1 MTYDKNFIQQCE
13 QLYHMMKQNRSLKE
27 CLNANEEIA
36 SSINNNNKYEPL
48 WFIYY
53 MFFAIH
59 NPKMEEYIQKKTQHN
74 PPHNPQ
80 TPHIIKNMIRRRN
93 YTSTIVFQLYTHAY
107 TNDGNVTYIYPK
119 DKDNALIKSY
129 QSNHLKTATVHLRR
143 HFTATAAATPAV
155 VAFVEYMITTKSTY
169 STVITP
175 NDVLNKINNNI
186 NYNNKDVILLA
197 LLCYMKLD
205 EEDINQKNI
214 FIAATT
220 EEMNQE
226 HDATTSNASNEP
238 EIPSTS
244 PSPYDEKYKYL
255 YT

>member
-1 MTYDKNFIQQCE
+1 
-13 QLYHMMKQNRSLKE
+13 MMKQNMSLKK

-36 SSINNNNKYEPL
+36 SSTNNNIYEPL

-59 NPKMEEYIQKKTQHN
+59 NPKMEEYIQKKTQRQHT
-74 PPHNPQ
+74 PQ
-80 TPHIIKNMIRRRN
+80 HTPHIIKNMIKRRN

-107 TNDGNVTYIYPK
+107 TNDGNVSYIYPK
-119 DKDNALIKSY
+119 DNDNALIKSY
-129 QSNHLKTATVHLRR
+129 QSNHLKTTAVHLRR
-143 HFTATAAATPAV
+143 HYAAATPAATPAV
-155 VAFVEYMITTKSTY
+155 VAFVEYMMTTKSIY
-169 STVITP
+169 STIMSP
-175 NDVLNKINNNI
+175 IDVLGKINHNI
-186 NYNNKDVILLA
+186 NYNNKDIIILA

-205 EEDINQKNI
+205 EDDINQKNI

-220 EEMNQE
+220 DEINQE
-226 HDATTSNASNEP
+226 HDDATAEP

>member
-1 MTYDKNFIQQCE
+1 MTYDKNFIHKCE

-27 CLNANEEIA
+27 CLNAYEEIA
-36 SSINNNNKYEPL
+36 SSTNNNIYEPL

-59 NPKMEEYIQKKTQHN
+59 NPKLEEYIQKKTQHN
-74 PPHNPQ
+74 PQHNPQ
-80 TPHIIKNMIRRRN
+80 IPHIIKNMIKRRN

-129 QSNHLKTATVHLRR
+129 QSNHLKTTAVHLRR
-143 HFTATAAATPAV
+143 HAATAATATAAV
-155 VAFVEYMITTKSTY
+155 IAFVECMMTTKSIY
-169 STVITP
+169 SSITTPTDVI
-175 NDVLNKINNNI
+175 NKINKNI

-220 EEMNQE
+220 EEMNQK
-226 HDATTSNASNEP
+226 HDATTPIASNEP

-244 PSPYDEKYKYL
+244 AYDKKYKYL